1 MNYEDILF
9 WFFIGFLIIAVIA
22 LAFFMFYSLYRMGKF
37 IDAYNKYAE
46 EEMKKGNYVPP
57 LPAAR

>member
-1 MNYEDILF
+1 MNYENILF
-9 WFFIGFLIIAVIA
+9 WTFIGFLVIALIA